1 MSDQYLQGMV
11 RARDR
16 RAVLKMELA
25 KLRSAVQGC
34 LIIALEGKDDK
45 SIYAQW
51 IRRID
56 PEIKYEPFACGG
68 KRKVLEL
75 KAAVEAD
82 LNNLADDLLF
92 VIDRDFDDTQGTL
105 SSDSLFMTD
114 SYSVENYLVES
125 GVLQELLTNELGCD
139 AQPGLRRDIQAS
151 FGQLYDDF
159 LKCMCEVN
167 RRIFF
172 ARRLQIDIVGSIPKK
187 ISEFVTINIS
197 SIVATGMTPAEFIKL
212 EREPT
217 AEEIALHNE
226 DFEGMEA
233 KSRHRGKF
241 AFVFLMKWLELLA
254 DDRKAENSHWFPNL
268 NKNIKINLQAISPGL
283 MATKSSIPK
292 GLPEFI
298 KRAS

>member
-1 MSDQYLQGMV
+1 MSDQYLEGMV

-25 KLRSAVQGC
+25 KLRSAVQGT

-51 IRRID
+51 IRRIN
-56 PEIKYEPFACGG
+56 PEIKYEPFSCGG

-82 LNNLADDLLF
+82 LNNLAEGVLF
-92 VIDRDFDDTQGTL
+92 VIDRDFDDAQG
-105 SSDSLFMTD
+105 SPPSDRLFMTD

-139 AQPGLRRDIQAS
+139 AQPSLRRDIQAS
-151 FGQLYDDF
+151 FEQLYDDF
-159 LKCMCEVN
+159 LTCMREVN

-172 ARRLQIDIVGSIPKK
+172 ARRLKIDITGSIPKK
-187 ISEFVTINIS
+187 ISEFVTVNIS
-197 SIVATGMTPAEFIKL
+197 SVAGTGMTPADFIKL

-217 AEEIALHNE
+217 AEEVALHDS

-233 KSRHRGKF
+233 QSRHRGKF
-241 AFVFLMKWLELLA
+241 AIAFLMKWLELLA
-254 DDRKAENSHWFPNL
+254 DDRKAKNSHWFCQL

-283 MATKSSIPK
+283 MATKSPISP
-292 GLPEFI
+292 GLSEFI
-298 KRAS
+298 GRAL

>member
-1 MSDQYLQGMV
+1 MSDNYLQGMI
-11 RARDR
+11 RAKDR

-25 KLRSAVQGC
+25 KLRSAVQET

-56 PEIKYEPFACGG
+56 SEIKYEPFACGG

-75 KAAVEAD
+75 KAAVDAD
-82 LNNLADDLLF
+82 LNNLAKNILF
-92 VIDRDFDDTQGTL
+92 VIDRDFDDAQDAPP
-105 SSDSLFMTD
+105 SPNLFMTD

-139 AQPGLRRDIQAS
+139 AQPSLRRDIQIS
-151 FGQLYDDF
+151 FENLYDDF
-159 LKCMCEVN
+159 LDCMREVN

-172 ARRLQIDIVGSIPKK
+172 ARRLKIDITGGIPKK
-187 ISEFVTINIS
+187 ISDFVTISLS
-197 SIVATGMTPAEFIKL
+197 SVTKTGITPSDFIRL

-217 AEEIALHNE
+217 AEEVALCND
-226 DFEGMEA
+226 DFEEMDA

-241 AFVFLMKWLELLA
+241 AIAFLLKWLELLA
-254 DDRKAENSHWFPNL
+254 DDRKDPNSFWFSNL
-268 NKNIKINLQAISPGL
+268 NKNIKINIQAISLAL
-283 MATKSSIPK
+283 MATKSPIPR
-292 GLPEFI
+292 GLSEFI
-298 KRAS
+298 KAAS